1 METSDSSY
9 STYQKEMEVES
20 NQKWVVISENP
31 VPTIQRLGWENKHK
45 FWYKFSFK
53 KNIIEF
59 SRRRL
64 LHIEIFG
71 VGGRGCGCY
80 Q

>member
-31 VPTIQRLGWENKHK
+31 VPTIQRLG
-45 FWYKFSFK
+45 
-53 KNIIEF
+53 
-59 SRRRL
+59 
-64 LHIEIFG
+64 
-71 VGGRGCGCY
+71 
-80 Q
+80 